1 MYRID
6 GLELPTVILFNK
18 MKNRIIFI
26 IILTVIFGIL
36 TSCSKKRESQH
47 PNVLFIAVD
56 DLRPEMN
63 CYGNSQIVSPNI
75 DRLAENGVLFQH
87 VYCQQAICMASRAS
101 IFTGYYANAYQIY
114 SCRSVDDLMPE
125 VLTINEFFKKSG
137 YDVFG
142 IGKLYH
148 HQEDHLKQFGEG
160 WLETQKLAQGETKGR
175 GYLTSE
181 AQATLTPEG
190 RGPAWESAA
199 VEDNEYRDGFYADW
213 VVNKLN
219 ELKTSQ
225 KPFFLGVGFQK
236 PHLPFNAPTKYWDL
250 YDPSQIETADNPYF
264 PENGSLY
271 GKHNFGELRNY
282 TNIPKGNA
290 ELSEDM
296 QLKLIHGYRACVS
309 YTDAQI
315 GKVLDALEENGL
327 KDNTVIVLWGDH
339 GWKLGEHGMWCK
351 HTAFEVD
358 TRGPLI
364 ISAPN
369 IKKNVKT
376 NALAEYVDV
385 FPTLVDLC
393 GFEIPVHLQGES
405 LLPVLTDPDSSVKE
419 QAFSIWPSYRGASN
433 DKSKKVIGYSV
444 RTPKYRYTEWI
455 RIDSGEVMDRDLF
468 DHATDPD
475 ENRNVVNDKKYE
487 DEVPKLSELI
497 KDFRER
503 TENIEL

>member
-1 MYRID
+1 MS
-6 GLELPTVILFNK
+6 
-18 MKNRIIFI
+18 NRIVLIVLLISFLG
-26 IILTVIFGIL
+26 ILNFL
-36 TSCSKKRESQH
+36 TSCSEEKQIQH
-47 PNVLFIAVD
+47 LNVLFIAVD
-56 DLRPEMN
+56 DLRPELN
-63 CYGNSQIVSPNI
+63 CYGNKEIVSPNI

-87 VYCQQAICMASRAS
+87 AYCQQAICMASRAS
-101 IFTGYYANAYQIY
+101 IFTGYYANANQIY
-114 SCRSVDDLMPE
+114 SCLSVDDLMPE
-125 VLTINEFFKKSG
+125 ALTINGFFKKSG
-137 YDVFG
+137 YEVYA

-148 HQEDHLKQFGEG
+148 HQEDHVKQFGEG

-175 GYLTSE
+175 GYLSE
-181 AQATLTPEG
+181 EALAALTPEG
-190 RGPAWESAA
+190 RGPAWESAE

-219 ELKTSQ
+219 DLKTSE

-250 YDPSQIETADNPYF
+250 YDPEQIETVDNPFF

-271 GKHNFGELRNY
+271 GKHNSGELRNY
-282 TNIPKGNA
+282 TNIPQGN
-290 ELSEDM
+290 SEFSEEM
-296 QLKLIHGYRACVS
+296 QKQLIHGYKACVS

-315 GKVLDALEENGL
+315 GRVLDALEKNGL
-327 KDNTVIVLWGDH
+327 KENTVVVLWGDH

-369 IKKNVKT
+369 IRQNVKT

-393 GFEIPVHLQGES
+393 GFEVPVHLQGQS
-405 LLPVLTDPDSSVKE
+405 LFPVLSDPDSSVKE

-444 RTPKYRYTEWI
+444 RTQKYRYTEWI
-455 RIDSGEVMDRDLF
+455 RIDSGEVMERELF
-468 DHATDPD
+468 DHNVDPE
-475 ENRNVVNDKKYE
+475 ENRNVVDNEKYE
-487 DEVPKLSELI
+487 DELPELSELI